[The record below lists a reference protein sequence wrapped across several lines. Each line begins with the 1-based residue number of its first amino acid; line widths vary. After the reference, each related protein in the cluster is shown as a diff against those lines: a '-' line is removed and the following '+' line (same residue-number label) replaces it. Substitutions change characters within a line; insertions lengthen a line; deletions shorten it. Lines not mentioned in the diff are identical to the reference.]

1 MWLCIIEC
9 LLCAQEKDSCVKPV
23 SGNMASSGN
32 GPEIIEF
39 LPDMTTKKKKGV
51 RRPIYAKVF
60 TKEIAKGSDVKV
72 VHLMINPFSGKK
84 QGEKVAQRAKEAFEQ
99 HGLEVN
105 MHLSTFSG
113 ELIELAAGLAT
124 EESDVVAVVGGD
136 GSLSEVVTGLMQAK
150 SNSRVG
156 LIPAGTGN
164 SMANDL
170 KIKNTDEAVSR
181 IVAGNYQLL
190 DLAKVDMVA
199 GLPGNENGELTRYS
213 ANLVTWGLGVDST
226 IKAEGMRWMGPMRYD
241 VGILMAI
248 MANNRRHATLTLDGH
263 EIEDDFTLFLIQNSQ
278 TGGSLLP
285 LAPGASLDDGQ
296 MDIGILKKMKR
307 GQILKAFGQLK
318 KEGRHVFHPMVD
330 YYRFKTLEISTP
342 KPTAINVDGEN
353 IGSTPLKMEVLP
365 SALKIIR

>member
-1 MWLCIIEC
+1 
-9 LLCAQEKDSCVKPV
+9 
-23 SGNMASSGN
+23 MASNGN

-39 LPDMTTKKKKGV
+39 SPDLNTKKKKGV
-51 RRPIYAKVF
+51 HRPIYAEVF
-60 TKEIAKGSDVKV
+60 TKEVNQGDAVKV
-72 VHLMINPFSGKK
+72 IHLMVNPFSGKK
-84 QGEKVAQRAKEAFEQ
+84 KGEKIAKQAKQMFEQ
-99 HGLEVN
+99 QSIEVK

-113 ELIELAAGLAT
+113 ELIELAAGLT
-124 EESDVVAVVGGD
+124 TNETDVVAVVGGD
-136 GSLSEVVTGLMQAK
+136 GSLSEVITGLMQAK
-150 SNSRVG
+150 CQCRVG

-170 KIKNTDEAVSR
+170 KIKDTEEAISR
-181 IVAGNYQLL
+181 IVTGNYQFL

-248 MANNRRHATLTLDGH
+248 MANNRRHATLTLDGYP
-263 EIEDDFTLFLIQNSQ
+263 IEDDFTLFLIQNSQ

-285 LAPGASLDDGQ
+285 LAPGASLDDGM

-353 IGSTPLKMEVLP
+353 IGSTPLKMEVMP
-365 SALKIIR
+365 GALKIIR

>member
-1 MWLCIIEC
+1 
-9 LLCAQEKDSCVKPV
+9 
-23 SGNMASSGN
+23 
-32 GPEIIEF
+32 
-39 LPDMTTKKKKGV
+39 
-51 RRPIYAKVF
+51 
-60 TKEIAKGSDVKV
+60 
-72 VHLMINPFSGKK
+72 
-84 QGEKVAQRAKEAFEQ
+84 
-99 HGLEVN
+99 

-150 SNSRVG
+150 STCRVG

-170 KIKNTDEAVSR
+170 KIKNTDEAISR

-285 LAPGASLDDGQ
+285 LAPGASLDDGM

-353 IGSTPLKMEVLP
+353 IGSTPLKMEVMP

>member
-1 MWLCIIEC
+1 
-9 LLCAQEKDSCVKPV
+9 
-23 SGNMASSGN
+23 MASNGN

-39 LPDMTTKKKKGV
+39 LPDLTTKKKKGV
-51 RRPIYAKVF
+51 HRPIYAEVF
-60 TKEIAKGSDVKV
+60 TKEVNQGDAVKV
-72 VHLMINPFSGKK
+72 IHLMVNPFSGKK
-84 QGEKVAQRAKEAFEQ
+84 RGEKIAKQANQMFEQ
-99 HGLEVN
+99 QSIEVN

-113 ELIELAAGLAT
+113 ELIELAAGLT
-124 EESDVVAVVGGD
+124 TNETDVVAVVGGD
-136 GSLSEVVTGLMQAK
+136 GSLSEVITGLMQVK
-150 SNSRVG
+150 SQCRVG

-170 KIKNTDEAVSR
+170 KIKDTDEAISR
-181 IVAGNYQLL
+181 IISGNYQLL

-199 GLPGNENGELTRYS
+199 GLPGNENGELIRYS

-263 EIEDDFTLFLIQNSQ
+263 PIEDDFTLFLIQNSQ

-285 LAPGASLDDGQ
+285 LAPGASLDDGM

-330 YYRFKTLEISTP
+330 YHRFKTLEISTP

-353 IGSTPLKMEVLP
+353 IGSTPLKMQVMP
-365 SALKIIR
+365 GALKIIR

>member
-1 MWLCIIEC
+1 
-9 LLCAQEKDSCVKPV
+9 
-23 SGNMASSGN
+23 MASN
-32 GPEIIEF
+32 DEGPAIIEF
-39 LPDMTTKKKKGV
+39 LPDLTTKKKKGV
-51 RRPIYAKVF
+51 HRPIYAEVF
-60 TKEIAKGSDVKV
+60 TKGVNQGYAIKV
-72 VHLMINPFSGKK
+72 IHLMVNPFSGKK
-84 QGEKVAQRAKEAFEQ
+84 QGEKIANQAKQMFEQ
-99 HGLEVN
+99 QSIEVK

-113 ELIELAAGLAT
+113 ELIGLAASLT
-124 EESDVVAVVGGD
+124 TNDSDVVVVVGGD
-136 GSLSEVVTGLMQAK
+136 GSLSEVITGLMQVK
-150 SNSRVG
+150 SPCRVG

-170 KIKNTDEAVSR
+170 KISSTEEAINR
-181 IVAGNYQLL
+181 ICGGNYQLL

-199 GLPGNENGELTRYS
+199 GLPGNESGELTRYS

-248 MANNRRHATLTLDGH
+248 MANNRRHATLTIDGH
-263 EIEDDFTLFLIQNSQ
+263 TFEDDFTLFLIQNSQ

-285 LAPGASLDDGQ
+285 LAPGASLDDGM

-307 GQILKAFGQLK
+307 GQILNAFGQLK

-353 IGSTPLKMEVLP
+353 IGSTPLKMTVLP
-365 SALKIIR
+365 GAIKLIV